1 MVARFSRQC
10 TQSHTRISGVST
22 NERFAWNNERQREG
36 TRANQFRV
44 GYIRNSLDARN
55 PTGARASRPPSPL
68 SVPSFLILDTAKRK
82 YANYGLKLP
91 RYDPC
96 LETFHYQLA
105 AFEGY
110 IL

>member
-1 MVARFSRQC
+1 M
-10 TQSHTRISGVST
+10 
-22 NERFAWNNERQREG
+22 NNNKWLHG
-36 TRANQFRV
+36 FRDNV
-44 GYIRNSLDARN
+44 RN
-55 PTGARASRPPSPL
+55 PTQEFQVFRLTSDLHGTTNANEKEPERTSFESDTFVTLWTRVTRQGLL

-96 LETFHYQLA
+96 LETFHYPLA